1 MRFAEQELRTYFVT
15 FSTSGRRRIFQ
26 VEANAALMMGTI
38 ESYRN
43 QGRFLLHAFVV
54 MPDHVHVLITPAPD
68 VSLEKAIQ
76 FMKGGFSF
84 RLKSRF
90 PAWERGHFDKRVP
103 DKGSYDACVTY
114 IHRNPVKARI
124 VSNEMDYVFSSAACP
139 LNTDPMPNWFR

>member
-1 MRFAEQELRTYFVT
+1 MRIAEQELRTYFVT
-15 FSTSGRRRIFQ
+15 FSSAGRRRIFQ
-26 VEANAALMMGTI
+26 VETNAALMMAMI

-43 QGRFLLHAFVV
+43 QGRYLLHAFVV

-90 PAWERGHFDKRVP
+90 PIWERGHFDKRTP
-103 DKGSYDACVTY
+103 DKAAYEACVTY
-114 IHRNPVKARI
+114 IHRNPVEARM
-124 VSNEMDYVFSSAACP
+124 VSNEMEYMFSSAACS
-139 LNTDPMPNWFR
+139 L